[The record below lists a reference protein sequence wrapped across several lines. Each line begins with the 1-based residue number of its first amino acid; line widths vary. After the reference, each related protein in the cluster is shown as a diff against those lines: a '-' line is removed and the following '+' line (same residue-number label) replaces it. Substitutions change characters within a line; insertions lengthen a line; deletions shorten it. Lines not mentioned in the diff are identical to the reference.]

1 MSTYREV
8 TFFFESFIT
17 GLQVAMGEAFVEV
30 EAQIDSLIAA
40 LETFAE
46 VTIKGGT
53 SQTYTTSNFR
63 ASNGI
68 PAEMFSTLFVK
79 DVGSVSVG
87 NTTTITTSTPHYFRE
102 DDLVSL
108 DDFVGTNVSLING
121 KMFKATAIGNN
132 PATNNTFVL
141 KEVDE
146 TINLVLDSSEGANQG
161 DNLTMEDET
170 TTLSYEDRRV
180 DTTGMSITT
189 QGKVFR
195 SGKRASSGI
204 LIDLYSTEYIEGI
217 KTKKIHEY
225 LHTSA
230 SDMSGFSSGDQIDIS
245 GRHIAIDSRILQEDG
260 DEILLED
267 GTTNS
272 PTSSQIGYILSDE
285 GNIDLDGANDAHRL
299 TITPAVQRQVSAVT
313 NNILTFNRPF
323 EYRDVPYTQH
333 PNNQGFGLYKH
344 KVDQRVL
351 AA

>member
-1 MSTYREV
+1 
-8 TFFFESFIT
+8 
-17 GLQVAMGEAFVEV
+17 
-30 EAQIDSLIAA
+30 
-40 LETFAE
+40 
-46 VTIKGGT
+46 
-53 SQTYTTSNFR
+53 
-63 ASNGI
+63 
-68 PAEMFSTLFVK
+68 
-79 DVGSVSVG
+79 
-87 NTTTITTSTPHYFRE
+87 
-102 DDLVSL
+102 
-108 DDFVGTNVSLING
+108 
-121 KMFKATAIGNN
+121 
-132 PATNNTFVL
+132 
-141 KEVDE
+141 
-146 TINLVLDSSEGANQG
+146 
-161 DNLTMEDET
+161 
-170 TTLSYEDRRV
+170 
-180 DTTGMSITT
+180 MSITT
-189 QGKVFR
+189 QGRVFR

-230 SDMSGFSSGDQIDIS
+230 ADLSGFSSGDVLDLS

-272 PTSSQIGYILSDE
+272 PNSSQIGYILSDE

-323 EYRDVPYTQH
+323 EYKGVPYTQH
-333 PNNQGFGLYKH
+333 PHTQGFGLYKH